1 MQLRDRTTGSLSV
14 GAELLS
20 HHEQRPQPILSQRR
34 RLGEASGKPE
44 HTGGARP
51 RARQDRNLEYDAV
64 RLRFATAAVRRRVE
78 DSITGYNAP
87 KGSEP
92 IGENRER
99 PGWRER
105 QNRLRLG
112 GFVIRFGIEAA
123 RQPTGGDEESP
134 VLSHVQP
141 PRLLD
146 ARHQSRARAAGL
158 QPRHSAGSLLSNE
171 QSPFGIEGEPDG
183 PLEPVGHDSHGL
195 IRSDARHSP
204 GKSVGDVDGTVNIHC
219 HAARLEKP
227 ACPDTGRCQRHGEVA
242 GHARCVRR
250 GRQEHQETQAHE
262 PGRTRN
268 PRQ

>member
-1 MQLRDRTTGSLSV
+1 
-14 GAELLS
+14 
-20 HHEQRPQPILSQRR
+20 
-34 RLGEASGKPE
+34 LGDASGKPE

-64 RLRFATAAVRRRVE
+64 RLRFATASVRRRVE

-112 GFVIRFGIEAA
+112 GFVIRFWIEAA
-123 RQPTGGDEESP
+123 RQPTGGDEEGP

-146 ARHQSRARAAGL
+146 ARHQSRA
-158 QPRHSAGSLLSNE
+158 
-171 QSPFGIEGEPDG
+171 
-183 PLEPVGHDSHGL
+183 
-195 IRSDARHSP
+195 
-204 GKSVGDVDGTVNIHC
+204 
-219 HAARLEKP
+219 HAAASSLVTRP
-227 ACPDTGRCQRHGEVA
+227 ARSSATSNRPLA
-242 GHARCVRR
+242 SKASP
-250 GRQEHQETQAHE
+250 
-262 PGRTRN
+262 PGRSSPLATIVMD
-268 PRQ
+268 